1 MTNDPMPPESPD
13 LPPEEAG
20 EPPSVS
26 IVEDADDN
34 GVIRATADALI
45 AVAIGLPVAAVAG
58 DTLSVTDDIT
68 TTQILLTPEDIAA
81 GVVNTGFSSPGEGN
95 TLVIT
100 ATHINALGVVS
111 APGMDA
117 AVVDSGAAD
126 MTPVVTILEE
136 VSADGI
142 MRMADL
148 GARIPVQVELPGN
161 AVCGAII
168 TVTDGSS
175 ITEITLEAADLAIG
189 FVSTTVARPGY
200 QSVAVS
206 DTTTGTATDTTSAN
220 PVFTVSATLTDPRG
234 KRSAA
239 GCDTVQLA

>member
-34 GVIRATADALI
+34 GVICATADALI

-81 GVVNTGFSSPGEGN
+81 GAVNTGFSSPGEGN

-126 MTPVVTILEE
+126 MAPVVTILAD
-136 VSADGI
+136 VSAEG
-142 MRMADL
+142 MLRVADL
-148 GARIPVQVELPGN
+148 GARLAVQVELP
-161 AVCGAII
+161 AAAACGAVI
-168 TVTDGSS
+168 VVSDGTS
-175 ITEITLEAADLAIG
+175 TTAITLEAADLAIG
-189 FVSTTVARPGY
+189 FVSTTVASPTC
-200 QSVAVS
+200 QSVAS
-206 DTTTGTATDTTSAN
+206 GN
-220 PVFTVSATLTDPRG
+220 PTFTVSATLTDSRG
-234 KRSAA
+234 QCSAA
-239 GCDTVQLA
+239 GCDTVQLV